1 MQRRAKTDPAP
12 GDTPSVPQ
20 KIKPAGRLRKKQ
32 NLAMI
37 FDWSDCSGVTYALA
51 QDLERSVRSPVIRET
66 QRQIS
71 LFESAVTH

>member
-1 MQRRAKTDPAP
+1 
-12 GDTPSVPQ
+12 
-20 KIKPAGRLRKKQ
+20 
-32 NLAMI
+32 
-37 FDWSDCSGVTYALA
+37 VTYALE